1 MSRVVIEPLTRVEG
15 HGRIELLVQEGQ
27 LTEVRVDLN
36 EAPRLFEAMLLGR
49 DWREVPE
56 IVCRICG
63 ICSTVHK
70 LAALT
75 ALERALAIQV
85 PPVAAV
91 VRELALLG
99 GHIQSHALHLFCLV
113 LPDFFGVPGILDLL
127 GERHPLALAG
137 LELKAFGNR
146 LQEVFGGR
154 TVHPVNLVPGGIA
167 HRPGN
172 LPLRNL
178 LDQSEGWQKKW
189 PDIAADLNDL
199 SHYPPAGELVGN
211 CLATGNSDDMVLSG
225 SVLHLASGDKC
236 PIEDYQGLLGETSM
250 TDSHAKQ
257 AVGRHGPF
265 LVGALARLKTTG
277 SACDH
282 QTSDFRQFG
291 IYQNNEAQAWEIERS
306 LNRVRE
312 LIGWLEGSAGGA
324 SCRVSPLPSGAGS
337 GIAAYEAPRGLL
349 VHCYRLDDAGRI
361 AAADVVTPTAV
372 NQLAIAA
379 QIHTDLASCDDVESM
394 TRTAEQIVRAFDPCI
409 SCAVHVLKGR

>member
-1 MSRVVIEPLTRVEG
+1 MSRLVLEPLTRVEG
-15 HGRIELLVQEGQ
+15 HGRIELLMEGNR
-27 LTEVRVDLN
+27 LGEARVDLN

-75 ALERALAIQV
+75 ALEKALAINV
-85 PPVAAV
+85 PPVAAA

-113 LPDFFGVPGILDLL
+113 LPDFFGVPDILDLVR
-127 GERHPLALAG
+127 ERHPLALAG

-154 TVHPVNLVPGGIA
+154 VVHPVNLVPGGVA
-167 HRPGN
+167 HCPTM
-172 LPLRNL
+172 
-178 LDQSEGWQKKW
+178 QSLETLGRQVEIWQEKW
-189 PDIAADLNDL
+189 PVIAADLDHA
-199 SHYPPAGELVGN
+199 SDYPPTKGLVGN
-211 CLATGNSDDMVLSG
+211 SLATGSSDGLVLSG
-225 SVLHLASGDKC
+225 DFLHLASGEVF
-236 PIEDYQGLLGETSM
+236 PAANYGELLGEMATA
-250 TDSHAKQ
+250 DSHAKQ

-265 LVGALARLKTTG
+265 LVGALARLQTTG
-277 SACDH
+277 PADGH
-282 QTSDFRQFG
+282 QDTDFRHAG
-291 IYQNNEAQAWEIERS
+291 IYQNNEAQAWEIGRS
-306 LNRVRE
+306 LMRVRE
-312 LIGWLEGSAGGA
+312 LIARLISSEDDAP
-324 SCRVSPLPSGAGS
+324 CRVSSLPTGTGT
-337 GIAAYEAPRGLL
+337 GVAAFEAPRGLL
-349 VHCYRLDDAGRI
+349 VHRYTLDDAGRV

-379 QIHTDLASCDDVESM
+379 QIENDLAGYAEAETMV
-394 TRTAEQIVRAFDPCI
+394 RTAERIVRAFDPCI